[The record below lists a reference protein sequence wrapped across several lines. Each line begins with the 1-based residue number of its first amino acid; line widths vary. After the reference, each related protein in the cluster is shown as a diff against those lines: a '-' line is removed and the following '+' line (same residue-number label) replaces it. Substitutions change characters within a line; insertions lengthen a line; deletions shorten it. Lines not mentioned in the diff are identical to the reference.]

1 MGDLMGHFN
10 FGDESLTLVF
20 KLVLLHLLI
29 IALANYTVQIAG
41 VIPLLN
47 LNFTWGM
54 FVFPL
59 IVVATDLTVR
69 LTNKYVARQII
80 AIAFIPAIF
89 ISSYIATPMIGFA
102 SALAYALGLT
112 LDVSVFQLIREKLTD
127 IWWVAPAF
135 STFFAN
141 ILDTYVFFWAAFAYG
156 PDEFMRTNWIEIASV
171 DVVFK
176 ILVSFLVF
184 LPIYGLL
191 LQQLRK
197 RMELVAGA

>member
-1 MGDLMGHFN
+1 MGHFN
-10 FGDESLTLVF
+10 FGDENLILVF
-20 KLVLLHLLI
+20 KLVMLHLLI

-89 ISSYIATPMIGFA
+89 ISSYIATPMIGFS
-102 SALAYALGLT
+102 SALAYALGLS

-127 IWWVAPAF
+127 IWWVAPAI

-176 ILVSFLVF
+176 ILVSFLFF

>member
-1 MGDLMGHFN
+1 MNHFN
-10 FGDESLTLVF
+10 FGDESLSLVV
-20 KLVLLHLLI
+20 KLVILHLLI
-29 IALANYTVQIAG
+29 IALANYTVQISG

-80 AIAFIPAIF
+80 AVAFIPAIF

-102 SALAYALGLT
+102 SALAYALGLS

-127 IWWVAPAF
+127 IWWVAPAI

-141 ILDTYVFFWAAFAYG
+141 ILDTYAFFWAAFAYG

-176 ILVSFLVF
+176 IAVSFLVF

-197 RMELVAGA
+197 RMEVVAGA

>member
-1 MGDLMGHFN
+1 MSHFN
-10 FGDESLTLVF
+10 FGDESLTLVV

-102 SALAYALGLT
+102 SALAYALGLS

-127 IWWVAPAF
+127 IWWVAPAI
-135 STFFAN
+135 STCFAN
-141 ILDTYVFFWAAFAYG
+141 ILDTYSFFWAAFAYG
-156 PDEFMRTNWIEIASV
+156 PDEFMRTNWLEIASV

-176 ILVSFLVF
+176 IAVSFLVF

-197 RMELVAGA
+197 RMEVVAGA